1 MATAGFSLQV
11 RHMSAPEYDQME
23 QFSFTSAAGIGLG
36 APASV
41 VAGLDPGYD
50 FDRLTQLVPGRLKAL
65 QHSIASQERTMRAC
79 RS

>member
-1 MATAGFSLQV
+1 
-11 RHMSAPEYDQME
+11 ME
-23 QFSFTSAAGIGLG
+23 PLSFTSTAGIGLG

-41 VAGLDPGYD
+41 VAGLDPGYE

-65 QHSIASQERTMRAC
+65 QHSMASQERTMRAC